1 MSIQEKGRLLQAW
14 LLAGL
19 PYFDQAGRRYLHLH
33 DVPLEFESAILR
45 WLDLHPELV
54 EYDSPDCVLAEGPK
68 GIAISA
74 CGWSTFLTWVKETLD
89 EKLAEMEARSQ
100 T

>member
-19 PYFDQAGRRYLHLH
+19 PYFDHAGRQYLHLR
-33 DVPLEFESAILR
+33 DVPFEFESAILR

-54 EYDSPDCVLAEGPK
+54 EHDSPDCVIDEGPK
-68 GIAISA
+68 GLAISD
-74 CGWSTFLTWVKETLD
+74 CGWSLFLVWAKETLD
-89 EKLAEMEARSQ
+89 EKLVQLESGPGN
-100 T
+100 

>member
-1 MSIQEKGRLLQAW
+1 MSIQQKGRLLEAW

-19 PYFDQAGRRYLHLH
+19 PYFDLAGKRYLNLR

-54 EYDSPDCVLAEGPK
+54 EHDSPDCVLLEGPK
-68 GIAISA
+68 GLAISA
-74 CGWSTFLTWVKETLD
+74 CGWSAFLAWVKETLN
-89 EKLAEMEARSQ
+89 EKLLQLEADQ
-100 T
+100 PN